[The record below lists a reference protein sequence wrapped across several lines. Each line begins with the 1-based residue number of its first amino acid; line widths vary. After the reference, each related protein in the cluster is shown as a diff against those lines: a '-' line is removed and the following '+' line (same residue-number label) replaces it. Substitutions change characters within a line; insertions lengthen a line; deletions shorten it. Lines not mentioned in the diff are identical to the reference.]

1 MTGVQTCA
9 LPICF
14 PVTIEDNYDLI
25 SGWKKKRYDSVVAKN
40 IPSKLFNWAARKT
53 SGVKLNDFN
62 CGLKAYKNIVIKNIE
77 VSGEMHRYIP
87 VLAKNAG
94 FGKIGEKV
102 VIHQARKYGSSKFG
116 MSRFINGFLDLITI
130 WFLSTFGKRP
140 MHLFG
145 LLGSIMFMIGFL
157 FAFYLGID
165 KLFINTTG
173 RLITER
179 PQFYLVLTAM
189 LIGTQLFLAGFL
201 GEIILRTKNNGYKVY
216 WQDGGQLVPP
226 QDAEIIKVIEDLK
239 YSDIKF
245 EANNNLIEYI
255 DTEVDEAFAESTI
268 ENASFNTPAEAK
280 ANLKIVYT
288 SLHGTS
294 IKAIPNVLT
303 KAGYTDVNIV
313 PEQAVPNGD
322 FPTVVSP
329 NPEEPEALSMAV
341 ALAEKIG
348 ADMVVGTDP
357 DSDRLGV
364 AVRDLDGKIKLL
376 NGNQTMVIM
385 TAFLLEQWKRAD
397 KFQGNEFIGST
408 IVSTPMMLELAAA
421 YDVECK
427 VGLTG
432 FKWIAKFIKDF
443 PNQKFVGGGEES
455 FGFMVGDAVRDKDA
469 VAAILLVSEIAA
481 QAKASGSSLYQEL
494 LNLYI
499 DFGFYKEHLISI
511 TKKGIEGAN
520 EIKQMMIDL
529 RENPLK
535 EINGQRVICIEDY
548 QASKGKDFMNN
559 EEFDI
564 LIPKSNVLIYYL
576 EDGSK
581 ICARPS
587 GTEPKIKFY
596 FSVNGVLDTI
606 ENAKSVEKELENK
619 IAGII
624 SAMKLN

>member
-1 MTGVQTCA
+1 MHIEQSILNKVNEWLTPTFDETTHESIKEMMTSAPKELEESFYKNLEFGTGGMRGVMGVGTNRINKYTLGKNTQG
-9 LPICF
+9 LSDYLYKSF
-14 PVTIEDNYDLI
+14 PNEPLKVAIAYDCRHNSDTLA
-25 SGWKKKRYDSVVAKN
+25 KVVADVFSANGIKVY
-40 IPSKLFNWAARKT
+40 LFSEMRPTPELSFAVRY
-53 SGVKLNDFN
+53 LN
-62 CGLKAYKNIVIKNIE
+62 C
-77 VSGEMHRYIP
+77 H
-87 VLAKNAG
+87 AG
-94 FGKIGEKV
+94 I
-102 VIHQARKYGSSKFG
+102 
-116 MSRFINGFLDLITI
+116 
-130 WFLSTFGKRP
+130 
-140 MHLFG
+140 
-145 LLGSIMFMIGFL
+145 
-157 FAFYLGID
+157 
-165 KLFINTTG
+165 
-173 RLITER
+173 
-179 PQFYLVLTAM
+179 VLTASHNPP
-189 LIGTQLFLAGFL
+189 
-201 GEIILRTKNNGYKVY
+201 EYNGYKVY

-226 QDAEIIKVIEDLK
+226 QDAEIIKIIEELK
-239 YSDIKF
+239 YSEIKF
-245 EANNNLIEYI
+245 EANNDLIEYI
-255 DTEVDEAFAESTI
+255 DSEIDEAFFKSTI
-268 ENASFNTPAEAK
+268 ENASFNTPSEAK

-294 IKAIPNVLT
+294 IKSIPNVLA

-313 PEQAVPNGD
+313 PEQAEPDGD
-322 FPTVVSP
+322 FPTVKSP
-329 NPEEPEALSMAV
+329 NPEEPEALSMAI
-341 ALAEKIG
+341 ALANKIG
-348 ADMVVGTDP
+348 ADIVVGTDP

-364 AVRDLDGKIKLL
+364 AVRDLDGNIKLL

-421 YDVECK
+421 YGVECK

-443 PNQKFVGGGEES
+443 PNQTFISGGEES
-455 FGFMVGDAVRDKDA
+455 FGYMVGDAVRDKDA
-469 VAAILLVSEIAA
+469 VGAVLLLSEIAA
-481 QAKASGSSLYQEL
+481 HAKASGSSLYQEL

-499 DFGFYKEHLISI
+499 DFGCYKESLISI

-548 QASKGKDFMNN
+548 QVAKGKDFMNN
-559 EEFDI
+559 EEFEI
-564 LIPKSNVLIYYL
+564 HIPKSNVLIYYL

-606 ENAKSVEKELENK
+606 ENAESVEKELDNK